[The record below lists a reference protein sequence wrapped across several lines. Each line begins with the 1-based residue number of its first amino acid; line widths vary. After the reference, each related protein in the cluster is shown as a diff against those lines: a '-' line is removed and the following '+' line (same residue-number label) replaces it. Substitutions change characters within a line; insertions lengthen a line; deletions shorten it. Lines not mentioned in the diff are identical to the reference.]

1 MPPGPA
7 RDQARAKALRT
18 AFDVVLA
25 ERLVENEVK
34 ALGIEVTEAQIDG
47 AIEDVKKRN
56 NLSDDMLKQAL
67 ASEGHDDRPPTA
79 PGCARTSRTTCSS
92 PPRCRTGSR
101 SPTTTSRATTSPTSP
116 EFTGEEQV
124 KLRLILLPVPAGA
137 PPADEARVKATG
149 ETLLARLAAG
159 EDFADLARQVSQGPG
174 AASGGDLG
182 WVKKGTMPIDLE
194 RVAFAL
200 VPGQNSGL
208 VRAKTGWII
217 LKADERRSAK
227 APPLDEVKE
236 KIREKIGN
244 QQAEIYRKQYIEE
257 LKREAIIEL
266 EDPRARGRAGV
277 LAPCRVRVA
286 VSLGD
291 PSGIGPEVTA
301 RALAALR
308 GRVAPLALRRRLLR
322 RSLARDAGLDL
333 PVVAPGDPL
342 PRGGGAGAGD
352 PARRGRP
359 APRDARRRPAARRP
373 SPTWRRPSRR

>member
-1 MPPGPA
+1 MKIETLLLLAMTLVAPAALADDRRPVDRVAAIVNGDVITLSELTLRSGAEYRRASDMPPGPE
-7 RDQARAKALRT
+7 RDRARAKALRS
-18 AFDVVLA
+18 AYEAVLT

-47 AIEDVKKRN
+47 AIDDVKKRN

-67 ASEGHDDRPPTA
+67 AAENMTVTAYRARLRKDFENHLLIAAKVQNRVKVTDDDVK
-79 PGCARTSRTTCSS
+79 GYYQSHLS
-92 PPRCRTGSR
+92 
-101 SPTTTSRATTSPTSP
+101 

-124 KLRLILLPVPAGA
+124 KLRLILLQVPGGA

-159 EDFADLARQVSQGPG
+159 EDFSDLARQVSQGPG

-200 VPGQNSGL
+200 VGGQNSGL

-227 APPLDEVKE
+227 APPIADVTE

-244 QQAEIYRKQYIEE
+244 QQAETYRQQYIDE

-266 EDPRARGRAGV
+266 KIPELEA
-277 LAPCRVRVA
+277 APA
-286 VSLGD
+286 S
-291 PSGIGPEVTA
+291 
-301 RALAALR
+301 
-308 GRVAPLALRRRLLR
+308 
-322 RSLARDAGLDL
+322 
-333 PVVAPGDPL
+333 
-342 PRGGGAGAGD
+342 
-352 PARRGRP
+352 
-359 APRDARRRPAARRP
+359 
-373 SPTWRRPSRR
+373 